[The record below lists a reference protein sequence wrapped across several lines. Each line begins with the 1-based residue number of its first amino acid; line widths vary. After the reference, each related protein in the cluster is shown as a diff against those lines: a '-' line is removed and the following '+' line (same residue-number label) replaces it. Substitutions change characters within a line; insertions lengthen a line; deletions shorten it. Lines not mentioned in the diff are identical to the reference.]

1 MTFPRKYRRSIFTG
15 AAACLLA
22 LRALAPPA
30 GAQAPTDAEKLAT
43 MYNTAMQAFSAGN
56 WAGAAS
62 GLEQLIKL
70 VPPEAGGQLQQ
81 LYYSLGAAYFN
92 QPNYP
97 KAIETFKTFI
107 SKFPQAEK
115 IVEIRWRLAQSH
127 LLNKDY
133 AAAAPLFAAF
143 EANPAY
149 REQAMAA
156 QVRCFKELKQPA
168 KAIPL
173 LEKLIAPEIQTTTQA
188 NGAIELAE
196 FYAEANQPDK
206 AVKLLQI
213 LQTKTGIIG
222 NLVSLNAVAVKLGDE
237 LAEKKA
243 FGEAI
248 SAYRSVRPREE
259 VIKLQS
265 ERLALMERRMEYNLR
280 AAAGN
285 APLLA
290 QAQMENQQIKGIME
304 EQKALLEAF
313 EKLPDFTAPLL
324 FRQAR
329 CWYEWDK
336 KWESLVVYDRIL
348 KKYPTGAEREP
359 SLYAMVVAYAD
370 LNQAQ
375 RCQELCGQYL
385 KEFPQ
390 GPNAGTVGYLSG
402 AVALQVQ
409 DFAGAESFFGIMLD
423 KVPDSEYKQDMRYL
437 LGNAQFAQGKHDEA
451 VKNYERYLK
460 DFPDGHNVE
469 EVIYRVAVV
478 KVFGGEYEQAMT
490 ALGAYMQKYPQ
501 GAYVAD
507 ARYRLAVCKYAASLY
522 DEVQKDCE
530 TWLRDFQKD
539 PMEGEV
545 QALLGDALSAQ
556 NKFEEAVTAYQR
568 SYKAA
573 TTDEVINYSIFEA
586 SKYLQKLGKWPE
598 IAQMFE
604 EFVKEKPDHP
614 AVVASMFWIAKAR
627 ARQGQT
633 EEAKAFMVENLRKY
647 IAEPKREA
655 VEQLLTQ
662 LAQLCSQR
670 PKPPTP
676 PPAPAPVAVAA
687 TPAPAPGA
695 LPVATPAPATPP
707 PLLPYDAVA
716 ELDKQLAP
724 LETGANATTKARLL
738 FAKME
743 LAKAMK
749 KPQEIERLLREIADR
764 FNVDD
769 LSPVLLAQVG
779 DFVWSKGD
787 ADRAAAM
794 YTKLKDDYPKSEY
807 LDFAYVG
814 LGEIAFAKKDY
825 AKAFEL
831 FSYAIDTV
839 AAAMKMKEATLGKA
853 KTLMELQRY
862 DESKKLFEQVASVRE
877 WRGES
882 TANAV
887 FSLGELEARQSRWAE
902 AIAHYRRVFVAYQK
916 YLPWV
921 AKSYL
926 RSAEC
931 FDKLG
936 KRKDAIE
943 TLEEMLRNEKLEK
956 LPEFQEAKKKLQEWG
971 TAA

>member
-1 MTFPRKYRRSIFTG
+1 MTSPQIIRHSFISR
-15 AAACLLA
+15 AAACLLV
-22 LRALAPPA
+22 LRALTPLAS
-30 GAQAPTDAEKLAT
+30 AQAPTDAEKLAT
-43 MYNTAMQAFSAGN
+43 MYNTAMQAFAAGN

-62 GLEQLIKL
+62 GLEQLIKI
-70 VPPEAGGQLQQ
+70 VPPEAGGQLQS
-81 LYYSLGAAYFN
+81 LYYSLGASYFN

-107 SKFPQAEK
+107 SKFPQSEK

-127 LLNKDY
+127 MLNKEY
-133 AAAAPLFAAF
+133 AVAAPLFAGF
-143 EANPAY
+143 ESNPAY

-156 QVRCFKELKQPA
+156 QVRCYKELKQPA
-168 KAIPL
+168 NAIPV
-173 LEKLIAPEIQTTTQA
+173 LEKLIAPEIKTTTQA
-188 NGAIELAE
+188 NGAIELAD
-196 FYAEANQPDK
+196 FYAQTDKPDK

-237 LAEKKA
+237 FAEKKA
-243 FGEAI
+243 YGEAI
-248 SAYRSVRPREE
+248 SAYRSVRPRDE
-259 VIKLQS
+259 VIKLQT

-285 APLLA
+285 APLIA
-290 QAQMENQQIKGIME
+290 QAQMENQQIKAIQE
-304 EQKALLEAF
+304 EQKALLDAF
-313 EKLPDFTAPLL
+313 EKLPDFTAALL

-329 CWYEWDK
+329 CWYEWEK

-348 KKYPTGAEREP
+348 KKYPTGPEREP

-370 LNQAQ
+370 LNQAK
-375 RCQELCGQYL
+375 RCQELCQQYL
-385 KEFPQ
+385 KEFPE

-409 DFAGAESFFGIMLD
+409 DFAGAESFFGIMID
-423 KVPDSEYKQDMRYL
+423 KVPNSEYKEDMRYL

-451 VKNYERYLK
+451 VKNYEIYLR
-460 DFPDGHNVE
+460 DFPSGHNVE
-469 EVIYRVAVV
+469 EVAYRVAVV
-478 KVFGGEYEQAMT
+478 KVFGGEYEKAMT
-490 ALGAYMQKYPQ
+490 ALESYMQKYPQ
-501 GAYVAD
+501 GAYVPD
-507 ARYRLAVCKYAASLY
+507 ARYRLAVCKYAASLFE
-522 DEVQKDCE
+522 EVQKDCE
-530 TWLRDFQKD
+530 AWLKDFQKD

-573 TTDEVINYSIFEA
+573 MTDEVINYSIFEA

-604 EFVKEKPDHP
+604 EFVREKPDHP
-614 AVVASMFWIAKAR
+614 AVVASMYWIGKAR

-655 VEQLLTQ
+655 VEQLITQ
-662 LAQLCSQR
+662 LAQLCSKR

-676 PPAPAPVAVAA
+676 PPAPEPAPVVAA
-687 TPAPAPGA
+687 APGA
-695 LPVATPAPATPP
+695 PPVATPAPATPP
-707 PLLPYDAVA
+707 PLPPYDAVA

-724 LETGANATTKARLL
+724 LEAGANATTKARLL
-738 FAKME
+738 FAKVE
-743 LAKAMK
+743 LARAMK
-749 KPQEIERLLREIADR
+749 KPLEVDRLLREIADR

-787 ADRAAAM
+787 IERATAM
-794 YTKLKDDYPKSEY
+794 FTKLREDYPKSEY
-807 LDFAYVG
+807 LDFAYTG

-825 AKAFEL
+825 AKALEL
-831 FSYAIDTV
+831 FTYAIDTV

-853 KTLMELQRY
+853 RALMELQRY
-862 DESKKLFEQVASVRE
+862 EESKKLFEQVASVRE
-877 WRGES
+877 WRGDA

-921 AKSYL
+921 AKSYI

-931 FDKLG
+931 FEKLG
-936 KRKDAIE
+936 KRKDAVE
-943 TLEEMLRNEKLEK
+943 TLQEMLRNEKLEK

-971 TAA
+971 AAA